1 MASMAFNIAH
11 GTPAYVTLY
20 ASFLRSIGPGRSG
33 QSYNSRF
40 ANICYSKRS
49 ATIGSSR
56 AAREAG

>member
-20 ASFLRSIGPGRSG
+20 ASFLRSIGRSG